1 MAAGIRPGAPALT
14 RAPAAPAGLVCRQHN
29 LPEVEPVASE
39 SVPVVRGLY
48 VIVDPQQTRGRN
60 AVEVARQAVEGG
72 ASIIQWRDKSRDK
85 GQQLPQLRA
94 VRDLCRRHGALLI
107 VNDHADLALVC
118 EADGVHLGQKDL
130 PAAAVRAF
138 VPPAF
143 IVGVSTN
150 NVEEARSA
158 QADGASY
165 VAVGALFATG
175 SKSDTRPA
183 SPERL
188 REVKQAVSLP
198 VVGIGGIDE
207 GNIDQVLAA
216 GADAVAV
223 ISAVTGADDVREAA
237 ARLAAHFAPRGRG
250 AESP

>member
-1 MAAGIRPGAPALT
+1 M
-14 RAPAAPAGLVCRQHN
+14 
-29 LPEVEPVASE
+29 ASE

-48 VIVDPQQTRGRN
+48 VIVDPEQTRGRD
-60 AVEVARQAVEGG
+60 AVEVTRQALDGG
-72 ASIIQWRDKSRDK
+72 ASIIQWRDKARDK

-94 VRDLCRRHGALLI
+94 VGDLCRRHGALLL
-107 VNDHADLALVC
+107 VNDHADLALVAQ
-118 EADGVHLGQKDL
+118 ADGVHLGQKDL
-130 PAAAVRAF
+130 PPAGVRAF

-143 IVGVSTN
+143 IIGVSTN
-150 NVEEARSA
+150 NVEEARRA

-207 GNIDQVLAA
+207 GNIDEVLAA

-223 ISAVTGADDVREAA
+223 ISAVTGAGDVREAA
-237 ARLAAHFAPRGRG
+237 ARLAAHFRSETGT
-250 AESP
+250 